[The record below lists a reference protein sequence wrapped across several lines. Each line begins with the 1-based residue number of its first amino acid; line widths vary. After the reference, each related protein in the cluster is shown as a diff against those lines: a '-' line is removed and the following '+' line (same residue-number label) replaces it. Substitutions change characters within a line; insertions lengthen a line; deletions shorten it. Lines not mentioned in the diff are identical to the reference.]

1 MLLPS
6 ADLAAELNVSNI
18 VDVPV
23 METSKDSDGN
33 PLLGIIVNLRDYTVG
48 ADKGGSISMFD
59 DFDIDFNQ
67 QKYLM
72 ESRASGALTYPKSAI
87 ALFSPKA

>member
-1 MLLPS
+1 M
-6 ADLAAELNVSNI
+6 N
-18 VDVPV
+18 
-23 METSKDSDGN
+23 
-33 PLLGIIVNLRDYTVG
+33 DYSIG
-48 ADKGGSISMFD
+48 ADKGGNITMMD

-67 QKYLM
+67 QVYLM